1 MGLLFHSPSRYPLPL
16 SGAADVVKQ
25 KKIMCLSIGTN
36 TAMNLGKVRCA
47 GACVLSATTS
57 SHPDFY
63 SFTTPE
69 MELLGHMV
77 VLLLSFWGT
86 SISPTVCK
94 FPISSLTGHLCV
106 CVCVCVCE
114 CVCVSVCNS
123 LPHRN
128 EVIFYCAFDLHFSD
142 EFERLSTFSH
152 NF

>member
-77 VLLLSFWGT
+77 VLLLSF
-86 SISPTVCK
+86 
-94 FPISSLTGHLCV
+94 
-106 CVCVCVCE
+106 
-114 CVCVSVCNS
+114 
-123 LPHRN
+123 
-128 EVIFYCAFDLHFSD
+128 
-142 EFERLSTFSH
+142 
-152 NF
+152 